1 MEDTLTVLQ
10 ILFFASMIILAF
22 FLIISLKKISESVN
36 KIEKEIVQVSDGL
49 TPLIAEAS
57 IVIKETSIVIK
68 ETSEVVKDLSVIT
81 ENIKVDYVNARPA
94 LMNVIEKTK
103 DIGQMLGKVKDGTA
117 QVTKFLFPV
126 LTGVSTA
133 LKVLKK

>member
-1 MEDTLTVLQ
+1 MEETLTVIQ

-22 FLIISLKKISESVN
+22 FLITSLKKISESVN
-36 KIEKEIVQVSDGL
+36 KIEKEIVEVSDGL

-57 IVIKETSIVIK
+57 IVLK

-81 ENIKVDYVNARPA
+81 ENIKVDYINVRPA
-94 LMNVIEKTK
+94 IMNVIEKTK
-103 DIGQMLGKVKDGTA
+103 DISHMLGKVKDGTA

-126 LTGVSTA
+126 LSGVSTA

>member
-1 MEDTLTVLQ
+1 LEDTLTVLQ
-10 ILFFASMIILAF
+10 ILFFASMIILSF
-22 FLIISLKKISESVN
+22 FLIVSLKKISESVN

-57 IVIKETSIVIK
+57 IVIKETS
-68 ETSEVVKDLSVIT
+68 EVVKDLSVIT

-94 LMNVIEKTK
+94 LINVIEKTK

>member
-49 TPLIAEAS
+49 TPLIAEA
-57 IVIKETSIVIK
+57 SIVIK

>member
-57 IVIKETSIVIK
+57 IVIKETS
-68 ETSEVVKDLSVIT
+68 EVVKDLSVIT

-94 LMNVIEKTK
+94 LINVIEKTK